1 MIKQDNPREN
11 QNGFSSSAP
20 RFPKVR
26 KQHNFSEFVD
36 GITLSVVGIL
46 VVVILMMYLTDVTFT
61 SSFSL
66 KEFGFAAFV
75 MYACTVSIY
84 LLLRSYSGRR
94 GKRTKD
100 YIDICEEIE
109 KNANSIIEKGFAAY
123 TANYCRAWE
132 KEELDNAREQILS
145 EVGLSVKVYNE
156 KYCQYSDAEIGTYFP
171 NLSELQKKAISLAR
185 KIKRLHYDEK
195 YLSVSDAHGRRRAP
209 SGGFTVAWQN
219 RLKYLQIIITSAIS
233 SAFSAMM
240 AFQIISDPSFATV
253 VACLV
258 KIVIILGFGAWGMVG
273 GYNMT
278 AVKEVAEKKEKV
290 AEQLRFL
297 KWANENHSKL
307 LAEEKAAETA
317 APRKVVINTENASEN
332 VVPATASA

>member
-11 QNGFSSSAP
+11 QNGFFSSAP

-185 KIKRLHYDEK
+185 KCYEAVARIAYGLEFRNDHHVARYLLERLLRELLRGALYEK
-195 YLSVSDAHGRRRAP
+195 VCQGYGKLVGFVLELPQMVDLSA
-209 SGGFTVAWQN
+209 
-219 RLKYLQIIITSAIS
+219 QI
-233 SAFSAMM
+233 F
-240 AFQIISDPSFATV
+240 
-253 VACLV
+253 
-258 KIVIILGFGAWGMVG
+258 VG
-273 GYNMT
+273 VLYYVHK
-278 AVKEVAEKKEKV
+278 AVKH
-290 AEQLRFL
+290 F
-297 KWANENHSKL
+297 
-307 LAEEKAAETA
+307 
-317 APRKVVINTENASEN
+317 PRNLGEF
-332 VVPATASA
+332 